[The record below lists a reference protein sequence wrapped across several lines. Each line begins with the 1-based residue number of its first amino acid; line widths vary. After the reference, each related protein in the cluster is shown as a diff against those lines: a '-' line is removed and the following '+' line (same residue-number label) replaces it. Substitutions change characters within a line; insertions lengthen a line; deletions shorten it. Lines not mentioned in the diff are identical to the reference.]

1 MDQEYVCSITP
12 TEFEIFCKKIV
23 EAYAEE
29 RNLQGFHIE
38 HNAKIKVSDGEY
50 QIDIIAKYMELGVE
64 FIVIYECKQYKNK
77 VGRDK
82 VELLYSRL
90 RSIGAHKGVLMS
102 TSGYQSGAIQFAK
115 EHGISLIQVYDSRC
129 ITYSYSS
136 CPDADISDDDPF
148 YYGERNMPKYVAVEW
163 TVTNEIDEPDRIY
176 PTKRMMRELIQK
188 QEDLIR
194 KEYGLMK

>member
-64 FIVIYECKQYKNK
+64 FIVIYECKQYIN
-77 VGRDK
+77 
-82 VELLYSRL
+82 
-90 RSIGAHKGVLMS
+90 
-102 TSGYQSGAIQFAK
+102 
-115 EHGISLIQVYDSRC
+115 
-129 ITYSYSS
+129 
-136 CPDADISDDDPF
+136 
-148 YYGERNMPKYVAVEW
+148 
-163 TVTNEIDEPDRIY
+163 
-176 PTKRMMRELIQK
+176 
-188 QEDLIR
+188 
-194 KEYGLMK
+194 